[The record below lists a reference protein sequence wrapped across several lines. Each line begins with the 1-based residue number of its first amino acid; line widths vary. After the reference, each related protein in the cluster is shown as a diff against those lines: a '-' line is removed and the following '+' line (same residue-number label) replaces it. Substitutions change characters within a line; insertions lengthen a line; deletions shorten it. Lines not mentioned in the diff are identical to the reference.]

1 MFHVKQYPS
10 EVFLLHAVDFC
21 HQWSVVQYY
30 GCRWVRLWVDR
41 QSFTPVECLGGRGR
55 RPSWTNCSTT
65 TSSGGQSHILC
76 VILTHYPYLPLHDR
90 PQSDPFSQF
99 SIIYMG
105 EGQPTVLNFAVSI
118 LYLVS
123 LLQLPYFATPRP
135 CLISVSLFLS
145 RLISLSMGRLYI
157 SLFMGRLSH
166 CSWDYCCSIT
176 ATRRRSM
183 QSSRESSVAALE
195 ERDSWNTRNTT
206 RTETHILNN
215 IHDLPYLVSTIYS
228 HREPLKDLVKK
239 GRDSYNIR
247 DETHIHSNHLIYT

>member
-1 MFHVKQYPS
+1 M
-10 EVFLLHAVDFC
+10 DFC
-21 HQWSVVQYY
+21 RQWSIVQYY
-30 GCRWVRLWVDR
+30 GYRWVRLWVDR

-65 TSSGGQSHILC
+65 TSSGGQSHILLC

-105 EGQPTVLNFAVSI
+105 EGQANQPFWI
-118 LYLVS
+118 LLS
-123 LLQLPYFATPRP
+123 LSYISSLFCN
-135 CLISVSLFLS
+135 CLILLPLDLALYRFLYS
-145 RLISLSMGRLYI
+145 YLA
-157 SLFMGRLSH
+157 LSH
-166 CSWDYCCSIT
+166 CSWDYCCCIT

-215 IHDLPYLVSTIYS
+215 IHDLPYLVHT
-228 HREPLKDLVKK
+228 
-239 GRDSYNIR
+239 
-247 DETHIHSNHLIYT
+247 